1 MTSISDRFYSS
12 FPREFGLKRRVMK
25 TKSSFWDAVNLHNGK
40 MNCYTNLYDYKEHTE
55 WGKPIFDSAIW
66 DRVIWDFDGDNS
78 FELTKQ
84 VSDHLTENNI
94 LHTNVFSGRGYHIYS
109 FIDPALQSPQFAI
122 RGYQTE
128 VCRELGIP
136 LSVSSGLDPTS
147 IANGTKII
155 RIIGTMNTRAEGRR
169 ACLGIPKTML
179 QGTHDSVRDY
189 AKKPHSKLWALG
201 KVAADLAPFDSE
213 SINFA
218 TKYDSDID
226 FEFEGVPIIEEQLPP
241 CIMSILKDENVKD
254 DGRQI
259 VASYLSFAAREGI
272 DPQNLTF
279 DAKSEATD
287 IVMQALD
294 EFGQGKKWKRYM
306 PRRRVANVIDNILNP
321 YSCNRTEQLG
331 LCCEP
336 NCKFADGG
344 SKL

>member
-25 TKSSFWDAVNLHNGK
+25 TRSSFWDAVNLHNGK

-55 WGKPIFDSAIW
+55 WGKPVFDSAIW

-109 FIDPALQSPQFAI
+109 FIDPTIQSPQFAI
-122 RGYQTE
+122 RGYQTQ

-136 LSVSSGLDPTS
+136 LSVDSGLDPTS

-179 QGTHDSVRDY
+179 QESHSSVRDY

-201 KVAADLAPFDSE
+201 NIAADLAPFDSE

-218 TKYDSDID
+218 TKYDGDLD
-226 FEFEGVPIIEEQLPP
+226 FEFEGVPITEDILPP
-241 CIMSILKDENVKD
+241 CIKGILENENVKD

-259 VASYLSFAAREGI
+259 VASYLSFVAREGI

-287 IVMQALD
+287 IVVQAIA
-294 EFGQGKKWKRYM
+294 EFGKGPKWRRYM
-306 PRRRVANVIDNILNP
+306 PKRRVANVIDNILNP
-321 YSCNRTEQLG
+321 YSCNRTDQLG

-336 NCKFADGG
+336 NCKFSDG
-344 SKL
+344 SSI